1 MFYQICFIRLVIYF
15 QVSYFGDSISLYIT
29 PSTHTFFRWSKQ
41 PEPYVKAYKFL
52 WKSDRYSSPKIFIL
66 DISGKPYLSGLAI
79 SRLLILLF
87 QHQHINIHIRT
98 LEILCV
104 QLISPIIRPQ
114 IKNSIIYP
122 LYTAH
127 DTRFVSACGGPFDV
141 YLNRSHYLAGVL
153 WEVTAPGPY
162 WPIHKEQRPA
172 GPITRARS
180 VRPDQ
185 IGHFSN

>member
-1 MFYQICFIRLVIYF
+1 MFTKFVLYVWWYILKCPILVT
-15 QVSYFGDSISLYIT
+15 QLLYILHF
-29 PSTHTFFRWSKQ
+29 STHTFRWSKQ

-52 WKSDRYSSPKIFIL
+52 CKSDRYTSAKIFIL

-104 QLISPIIRPQ
+104 QLIFPIISPQ

-122 LYTAH
+122 LYSAH
-127 DTRFVSACGGPFDV
+127 DTQVALPGRCIVRGDRTGAVLTNTQRAAARRPDNKSQKCQTWS
-141 YLNRSHYLAGVL
+141 NRSL
-153 WEVTAPGPY
+153 
-162 WPIHKEQRPA
+162 
-172 GPITRARS
+172 
-180 VRPDQ
+180 
-185 IGHFSN
+185 F

>member
-1 MFYQICFIRLVIYF
+1 MIYF
-15 QVSYFGDSISLYIT
+15 QVSYFGDSIALYIT
-29 PSTHTFFRWSKQ
+29 LSTHTFRWSKQ

-52 WKSDRYSSPKIFIL
+52 CKSDRYTSAKIFIL

-104 QLISPIIRPQ
+104 QLIFPIISPQ

-122 LYTAH
+122 LYSAH
-127 DTRFVSACGGPFDV
+127 DTRFVSACGGPLMSIWTGRITWPV
-141 YLNRSHYLAGVL
+141 YCEG
-153 WEVTAPGPY
+153 
-162 WPIHKEQRPA
+162 WPDRGRIDQYTKSSGTPA
-172 GPITRARS
+172 R
-180 VRPDQ
+180 
-185 IGHFSN
+185 

>member
-1 MFYQICFIRLVIYF
+1 MFTKFVLYVWWYILKCPILVT
-15 QVSYFGDSISLYIT
+15 QSLYILHF
-29 PSTHTFFRWSKQ
+29 STHTLRWSKQ

-52 WKSDRYSSPKIFIL
+52 CKSDRYTSAKIFIL

-87 QHQHINIHIRT
+87 QHQHINIHIRA

-104 QLISPIIRPQ
+104 QLIFPIISPQ

-122 LYTAH
+122 LYSAH

-153 WEVTAPGPY
+153 WGVTGPGPY
-162 WPIHKEQRPA
+162 WPIHKEQRHA

-180 VRPDQ
+180 ARPDQ

>member
-15 QVSYFGDSISLYIT
+15 QVSYFGDSIALYIT
-29 PSTHTFFRWSKQ
+29 PSTHTFRWSKQ

-98 LEILCV
+98 LDILCV

-127 DTRFVSACGGPFDV
+127 DTRFVSACGGPPPMMSIWTGRITWPV
-141 YLNRSHYLAGVL
+141 YCERWPHRGHIDQYTKSS
-153 WEVTAPGPY
+153 GP
-162 WPIHKEQRPA
+162 PA
-172 GPITRARS
+172 R
-180 VRPDQ
+180 
-185 IGHFSN
+185 